1 MSGKLMTALLNTL
14 MGMGTVFLVLIFIS
28 LIISLFVYVPGLERR
43 LKRLGS
49 RIRRYFA
56 RRKPEQPD
64 PERKTPRRPKLSKEE
79 LYNQNVE
86 QEPDEGALI
95 AVIMAA
101 IVASEGGAV
110 SADQL
115 VVRSIRRVGQR
126 KKRSGR

>member
-1 MSGKLMTALLNTL
+1 MSDKLVTALLNTM

-43 LKRLGS
+43 LRRLGT
-49 RIRRYFA
+49 RISRYFA

-64 PERKTPRRPKLSKEE
+64 PERKIPRRPRLSKEE
-79 LYNQNVE
+79 LYDQNTE

-115 VVRSIRRVGQR
+115 VVRSIRRVGRR
-126 KKRSGR
+126 KKQSRR

>member
-1 MSGKLMTALLNTL
+1 MSDKLMTAMLNTL
-14 MGMGTVFLVLIFIS
+14 LGMGTVFLVLIFIS
-28 LIISLFVYVPGLERR
+28 LIISLFVYIPGLERR
-43 LKRLGS
+43 LRRLGNKL
-49 RIRRYFA
+49 RRYFA

-64 PERKTPRRPKLSKEE
+64 PERKIPQRPRLNQED
-79 LYNQNVE
+79 LYDQDME
-86 QEPDEGALI
+86 GEPDEGALI

>member
-1 MSGKLMTALLNTL
+1 MSDKLMTAMLNTL
-14 MGMGTVFLVLIFIS
+14 LGMGTVFLVLIFIS
-28 LIISLFVYVPGLERR
+28 LIISLFVYIPGLERR
-43 LKRLGS
+43 LRRLGNKF
-49 RIRRYFA
+49 RRYFA

-64 PERKTPRRPKLSKEE
+64 PERKIPQRPRLNQED
-79 LYNQNVE
+79 LYDQDME
-86 QEPDEGALI
+86 GEPDEGALI